1 MNKSSNKITGKLGE
15 ETACSFLEKLGW
27 KILEKNYRYSRFA
40 EIDIIAK
47 DNDTIVFVEVKT
59 RTTTNYGHPF
69 EAVNRSKL
77 LNIFKAGLAYL
88 QTTKEPYR
96 RYRIDIISVLGKCN
110 QGSNENAPKI
120 EHLKDISL
128 N

>member
-1 MNKSSNKITGKLGE
+1 MTFKSSNKETGRLGE
-15 ETACSFLEKLGW
+15 ETACRFLENLGW
-27 KILEKNYRYSRFA
+27 KILEKNFHYSRFA

-47 DNDTIVFVEVKT
+47 DKDTIVFVEVKT

-69 EAVNRSKL
+69 EAVNHSKL

-88 QTTKEPYR
+88 KTTKEPYR
-96 RYRIDIISVLGKCN
+96 RYRIDIISVLGKT
-110 QGSNENAPKI
+110 GSENPKI